1 VRVTSLEAIT
11 RALNDRG
18 VPFLVVGGLAVNAHG
33 YGRMT
38 HDVDLVIKLTDAHV
52 RGAFAALAGLGYR
65 PRVPV
70 TAEGFADSAQR
81 ARWIADKGM
90 MVLNFHSDDHHETPV
105 DLFVREPFDFD
116 EEYEHALMEQ
126 LAPDVPVRILRLKA
140 LLRLKRDAARPQDLA
155 DVAELELLHDEGH
168 DE

>member
-11 RALNDRG
+11 RALNDRR

-38 HDVDLVIKLTDAHV
+38 HAVDLVVKLTAEHA
-52 RGAFAALAGLGYR
+52 RGTFAALATLGYR

-90 MVLNFHSDDHHETPV
+90 MVLNFHSDDHRETPV
-105 DLFVREPFDFD
+105 DLFVQEPFDFD
-116 EEYEHALMEQ
+116 EEYEHALVEH
-126 LAPDVPVRILRLKA
+126 LAPDVPIRILRLEA
-140 LLRLKRDAARPQDLA
+140 LLRLKREAARPQDLA
-155 DVAELELLHDEGH
+155 DVAELELLHEEGH

>member
-11 RALNDRG
+11 RALNDHG

-38 HDVDLVIKLTDAHV
+38 HDVDLVIKLTEEHV
-52 RGAFAALAGLGYR
+52 RGAFAALASLGYR

-70 TAEGFADSAQR
+70 TVEGFADSAQR
-81 ARWIADKGM
+81 ARWIAEKGM
-90 MVLNFHSDDHHETPV
+90 MVLNFQSHDHHETPV

-116 EEYEHALMEQ
+116 DEYRHALVEP
-126 LAPDVPVRILRLKA
+126 LAPGVPVRILRLEA

-155 DVAELELLHDEGH
+155 DVAELELLHDERH